1 MTTFATPA
9 PAGEA
14 ISLKDYLGALLLIEV
29 HAHEHGIPTV
39 HGDSSAIRADV
50 TVLDG
55 TGKGDTFDD
64 TLLFPKVL
72 QSQLKK
78 AIGQKVLGRLGQ
90 GQGKPGQSPPWIL
103 SDPTEADRATGME
116 FLAGGFAAPNAPQ
129 GAVAP
134 F

>member
-9 PAGEA
+9 PAGEG
-14 ISLKDYLGALLLIEV
+14 INLKDYLGALLLIEV
-29 HAHEHGIPTV
+29 HAHEQNIPTV

-50 TVLDG
+50 AVLDG
-55 TGKGDTFDD
+55 TGKGNTYED

-72 QSQLKK
+72 QSQLKR
-78 AIGQKVLGRLGQ
+78 AVGLKVLGRLGQ
-90 GQGKPGQSPPWIL
+90 GTAKPGQSPPWVL
-103 SDPTEADRATGME
+103 SDPNEADQAAGMAY
-116 FLAGGFAAPNAPQ
+116 LAAGFAAPSAAA